1 MRSVPQ
7 FSLTTVGRRIQ
18 VSAAR
23 VGAAYAVLDL
33 QGSVVTQG
41 RVSAADFGLDMPR
54 ASTYLVRIG
63 SEVKKIAVK

>member
-1 MRSVPQ
+1 
-7 FSLTTVGRRIQ
+7 
-18 VSAAR
+18 